1 MKNSKIKNVKAR
13 EILDSR
19 GNPTVEVE
27 LETDGGSFLASV
39 PSGTS
44 KGKYEALELRDGGK
58 RYHGM
63 GVLKA
68 VRNVNN
74 VIGPK
79 LKGKDVTKQ
88 KEIDEFLIKLD
99 GTENKSKLGANAI
112 CGVSTAVC
120 RAGAAAKKMPL
131 WKWIS
136 KIAGTKPSLPAPS
149 ILLIEGGLHGPS
161 PACSGAKV
169 KKRTQLSSSRGRLD
183 VQEFMAVSQAKSFRE
198 EFRMGTEIYH
208 ILGEI
213 LAKKYEKKAADIGME
228 RAFTPPFKKTKE
240 ALDLI
245 MEAVDRTSYKA
256 KIILDVA
263 ASFFY
268 RNGKYYF
275 EGKKFDRGELLK
287 FYSELCQKYPIM
299 AIEDPFA
306 QEDWKSFQKITKKF
320 GKRITIIGDDLLVTN
335 IQRIKK
341 AVKLKACNGLILK
354 TNQIGTVSETIE
366 AAKYA
371 IKNKWKVFVKHR
383 SGETQDDFIADLSVG
398 LGMGWIMAG
407 APNKEERM
415 AKYNRLL
422 RIGDELK

>member
-1 MKNSKIKNVKAR
+1 
-13 EILDSR
+13 
-19 GNPTVEVE
+19 
-27 LETDGGSFLASV
+27 
-39 PSGTS
+39 
-44 KGKYEALELRDGGK
+44 
-58 RYHGM
+58 
-63 GVLKA
+63 
-68 VRNVNN
+68 
-74 VIGPK
+74 
-79 LKGKDVTKQ
+79 
-88 KEIDEFLIKLD
+88 
-99 GTENKSKLGANAI
+99 
-112 CGVSTAVC
+112 
-120 RAGAAAKKMPL
+120 
-131 WKWIS
+131 
-136 KIAGTKPSLPAPS
+136 
-149 ILLIEGGLHGPS
+149 
-161 PACSGAKV
+161 
-169 KKRTQLSSSRGRLD
+169 
-183 VQEFMAVSQAKSFRE
+183 
-198 EFRMGTEIYH
+198 
-208 ILGEI
+208 
-213 LAKKYEKKAADIGME
+213 
-228 RAFTPPFKKTKE
+228 
-240 ALDLI
+240 
-245 MEAVDRTSYKA
+245 VDRTSYKA